1 MATTFDVES
10 ADGTVVRGWSNDAA
24 GTPVLLCNGLGTI
37 PQAWPGLIATDSGYS
52 VTTWYH
58 RGTFGSPRPADP
70 ARVRVAD
77 HVEDAIA
84 VMDAQGIERALVPAW
99 SIGVNVAFELAL
111 RHPGRV
117 AGVMAVAGVPGGTFS
132 TMGEPWRIP
141 RRLRQ
146 PIATRVA
153 KSGRTIGPAITWL
166 APRVPVNERTARLLT
181 RTGFLRKEA
190 TPDVL
195 VPMLREFLDQ
205 DWRWYMHLAVGASEH
220 EPLDVSSVQCPVTLV
235 AGRHDVLTSMQSIV
249 ETAEHMPHAHVT
261 VLPGSHFLP
270 MEYPGLV
277 QAALDELARRS
288 DLSPTG

>member
-10 ADGTVVRGWSNDAA
+10 ADGTVVRGWSNDED

-37 PQAWPGLIATDSGYS
+37 PQAWPGLIGEGSGYR

-58 RGTFGSPRPADP
+58 RGTFGTPQPADP
-70 ARVRVAD
+70 ARVTVAD
-77 HVEDAIA
+77 HVEDALA

-111 RHPGRV
+111 RHPERV

-153 KSGRTIGPAITWL
+153 RSGRTVGPVLTWL
-166 APRVPVNERTARLLT
+166 APRVPVNDRTAWLLT

-190 TPDVL
+190 TPICGL
-195 VPMLREFLDQ
+195 LM
-205 DWRWYMHLAVGASEH
+205 S
-220 EPLDVSSVQCPVTLV
+220 SSVMPTARSMARAGARCMPSVTSVLR
-235 AGRHDVLTSMQSIV
+235 GLPGTVLTV
-249 ETAEHMPHAHVT
+249 EAFSVQRKGGQGSG
-261 VLPGSHFLP
+261 PG
-270 MEYPGLV
+270 GLRCPR
-277 QAALDELARRS
+277 LYLR
-288 DLSPTG
+288 PPNGGP